1 MPRHRRNKN
10 KFDRI
15 PILGKAS
22 VLGYR
27 VPGRQKRKRENAF
40 ERTFSFLSG
49 ESVQGLS
56 ERDNSESILHNQH
69 CLFACFNLLF
79 SLPDHKCNLR
89 SELTKRRPFNQPMD
103 VFSGPEVSMSKFKFL
118 AFPEMLK
125 ILPIKQHLTEFRFVT
140 IHFRCRTHS
149 PLFHRLLRLTDCHF
163 SFSQQLSCLFFYL
176 AYLVIYVTCPV
187 CR

>member
-1 MPRHRRNKN
+1 MPRHREYKN

-27 VPGRQKRKRENAF
+27 VLGRQKRKRKSAF
-40 ERTFSFLSG
+40 ERAFSFLSG

-56 ERDNSESILHNQH
+56 ERYNSESILHNQH
-69 CLFACFNLLF
+69 CLFACSNLLF
-79 SLPDHKCNLR
+79 SLPDHKCSLR
-89 SELTKRRPFNQPMD
+89 SELTKRCPFNQPMD

-149 PLFHRLLRLTDCHF
+149 PRLHRLLRLTDCHF
-163 SFSQQLSCLFFYL
+163 FFFTTIELSFLLPGISCYL
-176 AYLVIYVTCPV
+176 CYLPGM
-187 CR
+187 

>member
-1 MPRHRRNKN
+1 MPRHREYKN

-27 VPGRQKRKRENAF
+27 VLGRQKRKRKSAF
-40 ERTFSFLSG
+40 ERAFSFLSG

-56 ERDNSESILHNQH
+56 ERYNSESILHNQH
-69 CLFACFNLLF
+69 CLFACSNLLF

-89 SELTKRRPFNQPMD
+89 SELTKRCPFNQPMD

-149 PLFHRLLRLTDCHF
+149 PRLHKAFEIDRLPPFFFTTIEL
-163 SFSQQLSCLFFYL
+163 SFLLPGISCYL
-176 AYLVIYVTCPV
+176 CYLPGM
-187 CR
+187 